1 MKISKNKLQNH
12 FFKKKCT
19 TTLISEY
26 LLRKFVKILEDEKD
40 IKGIQQYKNLLGE
53 DVVSFWI
60 DNIQYLSLNI
70 LALQK

>member
-1 MKISKNKLQNH
+1 ME
-12 FFKKKCT
+12 
-19 TTLISEY
+19 EY

-60 DNIQYLSLNI
+60 DDIQYLISINAI
-70 LALQK
+70 FSSGGNE

>member
-1 MKISKNKLQNH
+1 ME
-12 FFKKKCT
+12 
-19 TTLISEY
+19 EY

-60 DNIQYLSLNI
+60 NNTQYLISIDAIFSIGGSENE
-70 LALQK
+70 

>member
-1 MKISKNKLQNH
+1 ME
-12 FFKKKCT
+12 
-19 TTLISEY
+19 EY

-60 DNIQYLSLNI
+60 DDIQYLISINAI
-70 LALQK
+70 FSSGGNK